1 MSIPTIGVLL
11 VEISKTMLTVAGHV
25 QQLTHWSL
33 LTTHS
38 PGKLMGARSPR
49 TAERLD
55 QVASFPAGHTASA
68 SHLVQPTPELNLNV
82 RSKLISAAVVVPV
95 VMAAPAV
102 ASDTPH
108 PTPDPVITD
117 PAEPTPE
124 PTPTIEEPTQTPS
137 PVPEQPAPV
146 DTIPAPTPTTSYS
159 TVPISNPVPSPATK
173 RARAIAHVPRRGEH
187 AQRPLQPDGSGV
199 PAHEVGPCGRS
210 GYRNGCLRL
219 ADDAY
224 APRGG
229 RTGTALRQWYRAKRN
244 GFGHRNRYAPIGAQ
258 LFWRTSNPAGHVA
271 TYVGRGL
278 VVTNVGSGRVK
289 IMSWRALDRWGRISV
304 GPNPSTSRRT
314 TCCVSW
320 SVWALST
327 P

>member
-1 MSIPTIGVLL
+1 
-11 VEISKTMLTVAGHV
+11 
-25 QQLTHWSL
+25 
-33 LTTHS
+33 
-38 PGKLMGARSPR
+38 MGARSPR

-102 ASDTPH
+102 ASDTP
-108 PTPDPVITD
+108 PPDPVITD

-173 RARAIAHVPRRGEH
+173 RARATKRTSRA
-187 AQRPLQPDGSGV
+187 GV
-199 PAHEVGPCGRS
+199 SMRTRNVRYSPMAAVYRLTRWARAGRS

-289 IMSWRALDRWGRISV
+289 IMSWRALDRWGPYL
-304 GPNPSTSRRT
+304 G
-314 TCCVSW
+314 
-320 SVWALST
+320 WAE
-327 P
+327 PFYK

>member
-1 MSIPTIGVLL
+1 M
-11 VEISKTMLTVAGHV
+11 
-25 QQLTHWSL
+25 
-33 LTTHS
+33 
-38 PGKLMGARSPR
+38 
-49 TAERLD
+49 
-55 QVASFPAGHTASA
+55 
-68 SHLVQPTPELNLNV
+68 NV

-102 ASDTPH
+102 ATDTPA
-108 PTPDPVITD
+108 PDPADPIPTVGT
-117 PAEPTPE
+117 PAE
-124 PTPTIEEPTQTPS
+124 TPS
-137 PVPEQPAPV
+137 PATQQPAPV
-146 DTIPAPTPTTSYS
+146 DTIPAPGPTTNYA
-159 TVPISNPVPSPATK
+159 TVPVSNPVPSPATK
-173 RARAIAHVPRRGEH
+173 RKRATKRTSRAGVSMRTRNVRYSPMAAVYRLMKWARA
-187 AQRPLQPDGSGV
+187 
-199 PAHEVGPCGRS
+199 GRS

-289 IMSWRALDRWGRISV
+289 IMSWRALDRWGPYL
-304 GPNPSTSRRT
+304 G
-314 TCCVSW
+314 
-320 SVWALST
+320 WAE
-327 P
+327 PYYK